1 MRRRSLIHFRE
12 AFLPLMGLIAC
23 LAGHAESA
31 AALLG
36 AFLLVRTCSLCAD
49 GAYLYAAADEL
60 SAKNLARF
68 RRTAG
73 LMTTLGLIVSVVILY
88 LLPPEMHA
96 VPYAHAACFW
106 GAAVWMMSC
115 RLSAAYMSADGEEGS
130 AALAEFL
137 LALLLTACIFLG
149 EAGFRFGEKLSGE
162 AMLADA
168 RWDAPALCLCAAVL
182 MSMLSALAAD
192 KIAPAAKDGGWK
204 PAGKMFARASVA
216 MLRGLFCPAVMA
228 ACVYFAGWA
237 LLPAAFAGWAL
248 AAAGNSLYRRSEDET
263 APFMA
268 AFVPVSATLILAAAV
283 LPEFVSLTAVTALA
297 DAEIFGIPFAPVTVA
312 IAATVTIL
320 LNAHISA
327 KAAVCLIVLLAEGL
341 LAGMGAVWTAV
352 AAVIAA
358 LSAIPYI
365 REATLGLRAARTRRK
380 YQKK

>member
-23 LAGHAESA
+23 LAGRAESA

-49 GAYLYAAADEL
+49 GAYLYASADEL

-88 LLPPEMHA
+88 LLLPVMQT
-96 VPYAHAACFW
+96 VSYAHAACFW

-149 EAGFRFGEKLSGE
+149 EAGFRFGEKLAEG
-162 AMLADA
+162 ALYADA
-168 RWDAPALCLCAAVL
+168 RWDAPALCLCAAAL
-182 MSMLSALAAD
+182 MSLLSALAAD

-204 PAGKMFARASVA
+204 PAGKMFARAPVA

-248 AAAGNSLYRRSEDET
+248 SAAGSSLFRRSQDET
-263 APFMA
+263 APLMA
-268 AFVPVSATLILAAAV
+268 AFVPVSAALILAAAV

-297 DAEIFGIPFAPVTVA
+297 DAEIFGIPFAPVTIAVA
-312 IAATVTIL
+312 AVIAIL
-320 LNAHISA
+320 MNAHISL
-327 KAAVCLIVLLAEGL
+327 KAVICLIVLLAEGL

-352 AAVIAA
+352 AAVIAIV
-358 LSAIPYI
+358 SAIPFM